1 MLIAALGCGS
11 GTPHLACNGTFTA
24 RVSRP
29 TVPRDGGT
37 MRKRFRF
44 ILLAVVYLLVAA
56 AVSSADDRLNLTGRV
71 LDTHGKPV
79 EHATV
84 LVYHAGV
91 KKGYNLYCPSC
102 YRDCGKRAITDGNG
116 MFTIKGLS
124 AELWFQLLVA
134 LDGYQPTFVN
144 KVDPAP
150 GVPVAA
156 TLKRRKPA
164 SNPSGLFRGR
174 IKDSRGLPVRDAIV
188 EPVGILLDGKTGASR
203 YGTIEG
209 LEPVAISNQKGEF
222 EIAYSKPG
230 TKILVSVEARGLASR
245 FAVIPAGPEHHLITV
260 NDGALVRGRLVE
272 DGKPVGNAEV
282 GLIGRPRGGY
292 GNNLH
297 LSGYAYE
304 EIRIGTQPDGRFLI
318 PNVPIPADWNV
329 YGKMESL
336 ATRGA
341 TGVVKCSTKHD
352 AEIVDIGDI
361 QIKPAYRLRGKVM
374 LSDGKPIP
382 DGMRVNIS
390 SESAW
395 DDQTTT
401 LPPDG
406 HFEFLGLAAG
416 DYSVFASVKGYS
428 LPKAPVSVTKKGD
441 DGSTQTITYAPGIAP
456 PFSLGHDIEGYVIKL
471 DPEK

>member
-1 MLIAALGCGS
+1 
-11 GTPHLACNGTFTA
+11 
-24 RVSRP
+24 
-29 TVPRDGGT
+29 
-37 MRKRFRF
+37 MRKQFSF
-44 ILLAVVYLLVAA
+44 ALVGVVYLAVAA
-56 AVSSADDRLNLTGRV
+56 AVSSADDRLSLTGRV
-71 LDTHGKPV
+71 SDAHGRPV

-102 YRDCGKRAITDGNG
+102 YRDCGKRAITDSNG

-150 GVPVAA
+150 GAPVAA
-156 TLKRRKPA
+156 TLQRRKPA
-164 SNPSGLFRGR
+164 SNPSGMFRGR

-188 EPVGILLDGKTGASR
+188 EPVGILLDSKTGASR
-203 YGTIEG
+203 YGTVEG
-209 LEPVAISNQKGEF
+209 LEPVAISNKKGEF
-222 EIAYSKPG
+222 EIAYLKPG

-245 FAVIPAGPEHHLITV
+245 FAVIPAGPEHHLITMG
-260 NDGALVRGRLVE
+260 DGAVVRGRLVE

-292 GNNLH
+292 GPNL
-297 LSGYAYE
+297 LLMGNPYE
-304 EIRIGTQPDGRFLI
+304 EVRIGTQPDGRFVI
-318 PNVPIPADWNV
+318 TNVPIPADWNV

-336 ATRGA
+336 AARGA
-341 TGVVKCSTKHD
+341 TGVVECSTKHD

-361 QIKPAYRLRGKVM
+361 QIKPAYRLRGKVI

-390 SESAW
+390 SVSAW
-395 DDQTTT
+395 DDQTAS

-428 LPKAPVSVTKKGD
+428 LPKKSVSVTKKEA
-441 DGSTQTITYAPGIAP
+441 DGSTQTTTYAPGVAP
-456 PFSLGHDIEGYVIKL
+456 PFSINHDMEEYVIKL

>member
-1 MLIAALGCGS
+1 
-11 GTPHLACNGTFTA
+11 
-24 RVSRP
+24 
-29 TVPRDGGT
+29 
-37 MRKRFRF
+37 MRKRFCF
-44 ILLAVVYLLVAA
+44 VLVGVVYLVVAA
-56 AVSSADDRLNLTGRV
+56 AVSSADDRLSLTGRV
-71 LDTHGKPV
+71 SDAQGKPV

-134 LDGYQPTFVN
+134 LDGYEPTFVN
-144 KVDPAP
+144 KVDPSS

-156 TLKRRKPA
+156 TLEHRKPA
-164 SNPSGLFRGR
+164 VDPRRLFRGR

-188 EPVGILLDGKTGASR
+188 EPVGILLDDKTGNSR

-209 LEPVAISNQKGEF
+209 IEPVAISNKKGEF
-222 EIAYSKPG
+222 EIAYLKSG

-245 FAVIPAGPEHHLITV
+245 FAVLPAGPEYRLITV
-260 NDGALVRGRLVE
+260 GDGAVVRGRLVE

-292 GNNLH
+292 GPNL
-297 LSGYAYE
+297 LLMGYPYE
-304 EIRIGTQPDGRFLI
+304 EVRIGTQPDGRFVI
-318 PNVPIPADWNV
+318 TNVPIPADWNV

-336 ATRGA
+336 AARGA
-341 TGVVKCSTKHD
+341 TGVVECSTKHD

-361 QIKPAYRLRGKVM
+361 QIKPAYRLRGKVV

-382 DGMRVNIS
+382 EGMRVTIT
-390 SESAW
+390 SERAW
-395 DDQTTT
+395 DDQTAV

-406 HFEFLGLAAG
+406 HFEFMGLAAD

-428 LPKAPVSVTKKGD
+428 LPKAPVSVTKKGA

-456 PFSLGHDIEGYVIKL
+456 PFSLGHDVDGYVIKL